1 MERLKAECGRVLMA
15 AKHKWAPFKSLEELS
30 WRRDRRWWW
39 WWMQSHTD
47 LHRCRQSGKRQNLGG
62 NKMRKDIL
70 MRDAGFQVSFCEC
83 DFYQDEMPKGSYP
96 KFFGFTSCFHLV
108 KSPDKGFGE
117 GRYFL
122 GNTLINK

>member
-1 MERLKAECGRVLMA
+1 
-15 AKHKWAPFKSLEELS
+15 
-30 WRRDRRWWW
+30 
-39 WWMQSHTD
+39 
-47 LHRCRQSGKRQNLGG
+47 
-62 NKMRKDIL
+62 MRKDIL

-96 KFFGFTSCFHLV
+96 KFFGFTSCFNLV

-122 GNTLINK
+122 GNTLIDK